1 MNPNYYNLFGKI
13 EYVNEL
19 GGLRT
24 DHLKIRP
31 GSLHEANGGYIIIQ
45 AKDILQNPYSWEGLK
60 RSIATEQITVE
71 NITGL
76 NIISETLRPEPIP
89 LDVKVIIIGDYY
101 LYQLLYYYDD
111 DFKKTI

>member
-45 AKDILQNPYSWEGLK
+45 ARDILQNAYSWEGLK
-60 RSIATEQITVE
+60 RALTTEEIVVE

-76 NIISETLRPEPIP
+76 NIKSETLRPEPIP
-89 LDVKVIIIGDYY
+89 LDVKVNNRDYY
-101 LYQLLYYYDD
+101 LYQLLYYYDE
-111 DFKKTI
+111 DF